1 MTGKFHKS
9 WADFGGF
16 KNQPA
21 LEYECFMS
29 LAYGAKCSIGDQLH
43 PSGAINKATYE
54 LIGSVYN
61 QVKEKE
67 AWCDDVEAVSEI
79 AVFTPEAIRDD
90 GVRLYPSIQG
100 ACKMLVESH
109 YQFDIVD
116 EERDF
121 SKYEVLILPDIITF
135 DSKLLSK
142 VNEYIH
148 L

>member
-29 LAYGAKCSIGDQLH
+29 LAHGAKCSIGDQLH